1 MRVRILLLLSSLLM
15 CGCTQV
21 LGKNNADIIKQE
33 IREYS
38 VQNHGSFFSDE
49 KDTEDLRIV
58 FVDNHWNFNWEVL
71 YGMFEDAGVQV
82 FFEDN
87 TDFSIDEYD
96 ALILGGGYDMDPSF
110 YSEENKGSEDI
121 DIEEDRLQLKAADF
135 FVSAGKPVL
144 GICRGM
150 QLLNVYFGGTL
161 IQDMDNHR
169 GAERTVALREHSF
182 FADSLGDQV
191 NVSCWHHQAVK
202 KPGEDLIIT
211 MYDAEDLMI
220 EGFEHKYL
228 PVYGIQWHPEGSE
241 CGRKVIDA
249 FLKKVLQEANRRES
263 DFVLPRNKRKQE
275 LIPEK
280 RGRLLLVSKGD

>member
-1 MRVRILLLLSSLLM
+1 
-15 CGCTQV
+15 
-21 LGKNNADIIKQE
+21 
-33 IREYS
+33 
-38 VQNHGSFFSDE
+38 
-49 KDTEDLRIV
+49 
-58 FVDNHWNFNWEVL
+58 
-71 YGMFEDAGVQV
+71 
-82 FFEDN
+82 
-87 TDFSIDEYD
+87 
-96 ALILGGGYDMDPSF
+96 
-110 YSEENKGSEDI
+110 
-121 DIEEDRLQLKAADF
+121 
-135 FVSAGKPVL
+135 
-144 GICRGM
+144 M

-169 GAERTVALREHSF
+169 GAERTVALREHSYF
-182 FADSLGDQV
+182 EDSLGDQV

-211 MYDAEDLMI
+211 MYDAEDLTI

-249 FLKKVLQEANRRES
+249 FLKKVLQESNRRES